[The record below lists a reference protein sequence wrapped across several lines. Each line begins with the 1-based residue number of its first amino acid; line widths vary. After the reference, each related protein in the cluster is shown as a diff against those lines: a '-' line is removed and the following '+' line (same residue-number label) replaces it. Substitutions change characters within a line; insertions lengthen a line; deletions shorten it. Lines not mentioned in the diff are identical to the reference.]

1 MEFLH
6 NVTGIVQNSVS
17 MVQNA
22 VGMVEQQHIVLGC
35 VIGVILFKV
44 VRRRK
49 PSRSV
54 IRVDTHSGWWEMQ
67 HGTHKKRRR

>member
-6 NVTGIVQNSVS
+6 NVTGMVQNSVS
-17 MVQNA
+17 
-22 VGMVEQQHIVLGC
+22 MVEQQHIVLGC
-35 VIGVILFKV
+35 VVGVILFKV
-44 VRRRK
+44 ARRRK